1 MTSSREDFTPHVMA
15 TDAIGKRGG
24 RVVEAM
30 GMADAR
36 GSNNVEQF
44 SDGRDCLVGD
54 YELMVSCG

>member
-1 MTSSREDFTPHVMA
+1 MMA

-36 GSNNVEQF
+36 GSNNMEQF